1 MSAPLPATFLN
12 AARTPLAAQFES
24 GSGTILEATSA
35 PTSKPSP
42 APNPV
47 EAAIAAF
54 NQGCYCISLDRPA
67 LLAHLKNDLGS
78 LALPTDLFETHPHL
92 FAPMAVFVSRQ
103 HLDTMARISAAIDEA
118 AQLPAWR
125 ERVLE
130 WAPPLARHTPG
141 PRGGLLGIDFHL
153 GPHGPQ
159 VIEVNTNPG
168 GMLLNAA
175 LCRAQRACCGEVD
188 LLVAGPHD
196 AHAAGEAMWRIFTE
210 EWQLQRG
217 SAPLTRIAIVDDAP
231 AQQYLY
237 PEFLLFK
244 ALFERHG
251 VTALI
256 AEPGQLIHRDGALW
270 LGDSAEHGGAR
281 IDMVYNR
288 LTDFALGAPASR
300 ALRAAYLAGHVV
312 LTPHPQAHALYADK
326 RNLVLLSDAAALRSL
341 GAREAL
347 VQTLV
352 AGVPRTEIVSAANA
366 DRLWR
371 TRRELFFKP
380 AAGFGSK
387 AAYRGDK
394 LTRRVWDEIIAGAGD
409 AGIDGADGVG
419 ATKVSYVAQALVRPS
434 ERVVGSTE
442 AAQPPRTLKL
452 DLRNY
457 TYAGHVI
464 LTAARTW
471 QGQTTNFRTPGG
483 GFAPVFTETAAL
495 AETAGRVCGADCGAA
510 AVSGASPAAVPCA
523 VPAVVPAPVSA
534 AAPDTAPMPSA

>member
-1 MSAPLPATFLN
+1 MSGVSLSGLRVVITKTIRPMPVAPSSLPAIP
-12 AARTPLAAQFES
+12 AAAAAF
-24 GSGTILEATSA
+24 AR
-35 PTSKPSP
+35 
-42 APNPV
+42 PV
-47 EAAIAAF
+47 PGAVDAAIAAF
-54 NQGCYCISLDRPA
+54 NQGCYCVSLDRSA
-67 LLAHLKNDLGS
+67 LLAHLKHDLG
-78 LALPTDLFETHPHL
+78 ALNLPADLFETHPHL
-92 FAPMAVFVSRQ
+92 FAPMAVFVSRAQ
-103 HLDTMARISAAIDEA
+103 LDTMARITAAIDEV

-125 ERVLE
+125 ERVLAT
-130 WAPPLARHTPG
+130 APPLARHTPG

-196 AHAAGEAMWRIFTE
+196 AHAAGELMWRIFE
-210 EWQLQRG
+210 QEWQLQRG
-217 SAPLTRIAIVDDAP
+217 SAPLTSVAIVDAAP

-244 ALFERHG
+244 ALFEQHG

-256 AEPGQLIHRDGALW
+256 VDPAQLLHRDGALW
-270 LGDSAEHGGAR
+270 ADAQDGQGGTR
-281 IDMVYNR
+281 IDLVYNR
-288 LTDFALGAPASR
+288 LTDFALDAPASA
-300 ALRAAYLAGHVV
+300 ALRAAYLAGDVV
-312 LTPHPQAHALYADK
+312 LTPHPQAHAVYADK

-341 GAREAL
+341 GVREEL
-347 VQTLV
+347 VQTLI
-352 AGVPRTEIVSAANA
+352 AGVPHTEIVSAENA

-394 LTRRVWDEIIAGAGD
+394 LTRRVWQEIMAGAAD
-409 AGIDGADGVG
+409 AGGGADG
-419 ATKVSYVAQALVRPS
+419 TRVSYVAQALVRPS

-442 AAQPPRTLKL
+442 AAQPSQTLKV

-457 TYAGHVI
+457 AYNGRVI

-495 AETAGRVCGADCGAA
+495 AQFAGRRCGTDGPPASASA
-510 AVSGASPAAVPCA
+510 FASGSASASGS
-523 VPAVVPAPVSA
+523 VPALALSA
-534 AAPDTAPMPSA
+534 